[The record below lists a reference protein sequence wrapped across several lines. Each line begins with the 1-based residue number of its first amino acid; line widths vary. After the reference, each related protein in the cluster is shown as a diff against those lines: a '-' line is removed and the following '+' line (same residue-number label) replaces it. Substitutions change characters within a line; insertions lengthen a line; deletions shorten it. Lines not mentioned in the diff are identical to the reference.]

1 MKLLEAKFKKVRKG
15 KLPKTNLKKNTLKFG
30 VIGIKAM
37 ESGLLNTYQMDSMLI
52 LLKKKLKKTAKIWI
66 RIYPHV
72 SITSKPL
79 EVRMGKGKGSI
90 KYLSAKISCGSIL
103 IELTHKKISKST
115 IISILKS
122 IKYKFP
128 VKTKLTHI

>member
-1 MKLLEAKFKKVRKG
+1 
-15 KLPKTNLKKNTLKFG
+15 
-30 VIGIKAM
+30 
-37 ESGLLNTYQMDSMLI
+37 
-52 LLKKKLKKTAKIWI
+52 
-66 RIYPHV
+66 
-72 SITSKPL
+72 
-79 EVRMGKGKGSI
+79 MGKGKGSI

-128 VKTKLTHI
+128 VKTKLTYI